1 MKVTVALNSVSDPGT
16 PVTSTAEV
24 MIRTQRHDVNLW
36 IYIYIYSIKD
46 IHADMKVNQKYVNR
60 FNGI

>member
-36 IYIYIYSIKD
+36 IYIYIYILSKTF
-46 IHADMKVNQKYVNR
+46 MQT
-60 FNGI
+60 